1 MIINE
6 INPDIV
12 YELLDEIREMLTKLT
27 KDKINNEQEQ
37 PELNIDFTP
46 LTDRMQA
53 IEDQLNI
60 GIGNNKKEV
69 LSEIQGIKRITSKM
83 QYSNNGVTS
92 TDLNALYVKIKELL
106 LTQDK
111 NVRKIPFFS
120 FDVDS
125 GRFIIVFFLIFIGL
139 GVSLSW
145 NGRQLNTN
153 REIKEKD
160 LRYRY
165 ILKNGYADPE
175 DLMWLEAIFGE
186 NRNEKEISRIKKEVS
201 EFERISKEIALK
213 KARLRLEERETEKLK
228 KKVEVLKKTTNK

>member
-165 ILKNGYADPE
+165 ILKN
-175 DLMWLEAIFGE
+175 
-186 NRNEKEISRIKKEVS
+186 
-201 EFERISKEIALK
+201 
-213 KARLRLEERETEKLK
+213 
-228 KKVEVLKKTTNK
+228 